1 MTNFDGA
8 ATPYMDTGS
17 KAAVFGLTFEHTK
30 SDLYKALM
38 EGTAY
43 EIALNIAVLAKR
55 GLCAKSVTA
64 TGGGARSDVWLQI
77 KADVLGLPVTALDGK
92 EIGGAGTA
100 VMAGRAVGVYGQNT
114 ILAKPRKTF
123 YPDEKRHEYYLRQL
137 KKYQKIY
144 HAAREVMRDE

>member
-1 MTNFDGA
+1 MN
-8 ATPYMDTGS
+8 
-17 KAAVFGLTFEHTK
+17 L
-30 SDLYKALM
+30 
-38 EGTAY
+38 
-43 EIALNIAVLAKR
+43 AVLAKR